1 MAKPLVID
9 PSHHAVQL
17 SQREGFVCVTCRK
30 CSCHYRDRLEK
41 ECRGDNF
48 AAQNHLNLTSLPP
61 PPKPGDFRL
70 TM

>member
-1 MAKPLVID
+1 MAKALVID

-30 CSCHYRDRLEK
+30 CSCHHADRLEK

-48 AAQNHLNLTSLPP
+48 AAQNHIGLLTGSLAPVGEVIN
-61 PPKPGDFRL
+61 KI
-70 TM
+70 